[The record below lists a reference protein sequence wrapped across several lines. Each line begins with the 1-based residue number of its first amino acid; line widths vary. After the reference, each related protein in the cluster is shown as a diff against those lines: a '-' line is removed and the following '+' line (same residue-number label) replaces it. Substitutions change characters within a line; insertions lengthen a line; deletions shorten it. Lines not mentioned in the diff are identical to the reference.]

1 MVEAAMLPPP
11 GGEEGTDLKGWEE
24 EKEEEEEELEEVRE
38 ETEEGD
44 L

>member
-24 EKEEEEEELEEVRE
+24 EEEEELEEVRE